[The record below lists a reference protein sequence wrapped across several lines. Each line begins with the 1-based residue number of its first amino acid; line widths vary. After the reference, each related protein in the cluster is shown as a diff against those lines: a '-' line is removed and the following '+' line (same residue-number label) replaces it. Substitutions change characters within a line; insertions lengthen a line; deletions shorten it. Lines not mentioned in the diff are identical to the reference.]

1 MAFGSSSGS
10 ATEEGGNILAEW
22 DSNWDFGD
30 AFNSLLGNYGS
41 MFELGLENMRR
52 QQPRDAQAFD
62 LWKQGKASALKSDDL
77 AREMAKKAY
86 ADERAA
92 MFARKKAEDEAK
104 AFAQRQRTIA
114 NNPASWGPA
123 GAYGGSS
130 AHQSGA
136 QLDAYGTDI
145 GGGYT
150 QGVANGEG
158 RAPVTYTPPSG
169 PTFGYGS
176 GSGGGQTNINN
187 VAGPTPASAFG
198 ALSARGAGLGVSNY
212 VPFQPAWNTE
222 FESADL
228 TKDRRR

>member
-1 MAFGSSSGS
+1 
-10 ATEEGGNILAEW
+10 
-22 DSNWDFGD
+22 
-30 AFNSLLGNYGS
+30 
-41 MFELGLENMRR
+41 
-52 QQPRDAQAFD
+52 
-62 LWKQGKASALKSDDL
+62 
-77 AREMAKKAY
+77 MAKKAY

-92 MFARKKAEDEAK
+92 MFARKKAAEEAM
-104 AFAQRQRTIA
+104 AMADARRRGAANDAAQGR
-114 NNPASWGPA
+114 GMA

-176 GSGGGQTNINN
+176 GSGGGQTNINT
-187 VAGPTPASAFG
+187 VAGPTPASAFS
-198 ALSARGAGLGVSNY
+198 ALTARGAGMGVSNY

-222 FESADL
+222 FEPANL
-228 TKDRRR
+228 AKDSRG